1 MHTNANVQRAHA
13 NTTTNHR
20 RDVRPV
26 SVVRRI
32 VQLMS
37 IAGSFFS
44 GGWCVIVAPGWRDG
58 CGPCMLSCRW
68 CLGPWPQCE
77 PLM

>member
-1 MHTNANVQRAHA
+1 M
-13 NTTTNHR
+13 
-20 RDVRPV
+20 

-44 GGWCVIVAPGWRDG
+44 GLLMDFVTGKVGSLGAPSGRRLWAPRSQG
-58 CGPCMLSCRW
+58 
-68 CLGPWPQCE
+68 
-77 PLM
+77 

>member
-1 MHTNANVQRAHA
+1 M
-13 NTTTNHR
+13 
-20 RDVRPV
+20 

-44 GGWCVIVAPGWRDG
+44 G
-58 CGPCMLSCRW
+58 L
-68 CLGPWPQCE
+68 
-77 PLM
+77 LMDFVTGKVWSAEWATGGLRSQG